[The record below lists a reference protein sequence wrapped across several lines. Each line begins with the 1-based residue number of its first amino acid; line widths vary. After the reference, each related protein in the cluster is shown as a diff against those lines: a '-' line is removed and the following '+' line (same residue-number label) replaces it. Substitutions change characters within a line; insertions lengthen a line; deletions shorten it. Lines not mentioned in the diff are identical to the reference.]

1 MNKKLYRVRTGKW
14 IAGVCGGIAKYF
26 DIEPKFVR
34 LLCTGLILA
43 FGSEYWYILFW
54 RFLYRKSQKSKRN

>member
-1 MNKKLYRVRTGKW
+1 MTKRLYRVRKGKW

-26 DIEPKFVR
+26 DIDPKFVR

-43 FGSEYWYILFW
+43 YGSGLLIYIILVLFIP
-54 RFLYRKSQKSKRN
+54 KEPKG